1 MIMENFINIIMYYTN
16 GDRELVK
23 GKASDDTLREYEV
36 DISSKLSEKGIV
48 TKIID
53 IVTLNR
59 FRGILTD
66 DKREKEIKI
75 TLIRKQRRIQ

>member
-1 MIMENFINIIMYYTN
+1 MENFINIIMYYTN